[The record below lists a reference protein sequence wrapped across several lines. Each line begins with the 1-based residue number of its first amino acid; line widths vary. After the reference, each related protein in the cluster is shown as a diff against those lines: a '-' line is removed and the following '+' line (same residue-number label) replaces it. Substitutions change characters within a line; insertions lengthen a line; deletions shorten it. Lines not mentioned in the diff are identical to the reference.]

1 MLEMF
6 RLGQPVLSQVDN
18 HPCTTHAEERHD
30 GSHIFLESHVDHSIG
45 FVKTHV
51 PFAGWYNQQ
60 TSKIA
65 MHCEG

>member
-45 FVKTHV
+45 FVKAHV
-51 PFAGWYNQQ
+51 PV
-60 TSKIA
+60 
-65 MHCEG
+65 ME